1 MPYLYVN
8 DGSRDAQDDRAN
20 YIWYEKSDPRSLAAA
35 LDVASQRLAARRQTK
50 PVTPT
55 LPTPHRPLCHA
66 G

>member
-8 DGSRDAQDDRAN
+8 DGTRDAQDDRAN

-35 LDVASQRLAARRQTK
+35 LDLASRRLAARRGTEP
-50 PVTPT
+50 PV
-55 LPTPHRPLCHA
+55 LPIAHRPLCHA